1 MGHDDEPVGA
11 WEMLGDDVHRLR
23 LPNPAGMTPM
33 QREEAAEAFIK
44 QIRIYFEL
52 DAAE

>member
-1 MGHDDEPVGA
+1 
-11 WEMLGDDVHRLR
+11 MLSDDVHRLR
-23 LPNPAGMTPM
+23 LPDPAGMTPM